1 MEALVTDLH
10 PGTQRAHGR
19 KFLDGDPDRLPCGR
33 KTTIAQR
40 LSCPTLALAHEQL
53 GGYAV
58 IECHSL
64 AAGRFCVHV
73 EFYHGNRPERIGR
86 TPSERL
92 LSQEGDRVG
101 QDLVAGIEL
110 NVIARVGQGLDHKA
124 FELDEFF
131 LGHFFIDAQVPEKA
145 ITTLTRGFPLS
156 SVSSCTWTRI
166 ITSGFFARAFAH
178 SCSIISNFSVSVSIC
193 CINIP
198 LSLPKI
204 QSICLRSAA
213 NRNMITKMIAIA
225 FLFVRLLY
233 DCFKSRLAAASR
245 KYWYCGISSMLCS
258 SEHHVDCICVGPT
271 VPYSFCLSSL
281 SRILDTITI
290 VRSETVVLR

>member
-19 KFLDGDPDRLPCGR
+19 KFLDGEPDRLRCGR
-33 KTTIAQR
+33 KAAIAQR
-40 LSCPTLALAHEQL
+40 LSCPALALAHEQL

-64 AAGRFCVHV
+64 AVDRFCVHV
-73 EFYHGNRPERIGR
+73 EFYHGNRPERIVW
-86 TPSERL
+86 TPSERA
-92 LSQEGDRVG
+92 QGDRVG

-110 NVIARVGQGLDHKA
+110 NAIARVGQDLDHKA

-166 ITSGFFARAFAH
+166 ILQDSSRVPSPTRA
-178 SCSIISNFSVSVSIC
+178 
-193 CINIP
+193 
-198 LSLPKI
+198 
-204 QSICLRSAA
+204 Q
-213 NRNMITKMIAIA
+213 
-225 FLFVRLLY
+225 
-233 DCFKSRLAAASR
+233 
-245 KYWYCGISSMLCS
+245 
-258 SEHHVDCICVGPT
+258 
-271 VPYSFCLSSL
+271 
-281 SRILDTITI
+281 
-290 VRSETVVLR
+290 